1 MKQLSTQYN
10 LCLWPDGEC
19 KNQAIR
25 AHSVQNNGVLDIL
38 CCNGHVVMPKLNVTF
53 HTPPEY
59 LFDEVGRNKATTFT
73 GLCSLHDQELFR
85 PIEVNAV
92 DLENSNH
99 LFLLSYR
106 AILKEVHASRKSAI
120 DVQSNYLLGV
130 EQGLFPKDE
139 PSAPGMFAVERM
151 IAAYLVEETKIEFD
165 KAFLTKEWA
174 RIGHNMFE
182 INAAPGIAVNA
193 MFSTD
198 LWSEAF
204 DSLAFVTLN
213 VFPLNGKTVVLFSY
227 LQQNHAQIHQAFIN
241 VLGSNG
247 HYREYELSKLIL
259 RKCENFVISP
269 YLYDQFGNK
278 QKDVITYYFQRN
290 VPGQS
295 HEMDDYRLFLF
306 TPVSD

>member
-1 MKQLSTQYN
+1 
-10 LCLWPDGEC
+10 
-19 KNQAIR
+19 
-25 AHSVQNNGVLDIL
+25 
-38 CCNGHVVMPKLNVTF
+38 
-53 HTPPEY
+53 
-59 LFDEVGRNKATTFT
+59 
-73 GLCSLHDQELFR
+73 
-85 PIEVNAV
+85 
-92 DLENSNH
+92 
-99 LFLLSYR
+99 
-106 AILKEVHASRKSAI
+106 
-120 DVQSNYLLGV
+120 
-130 EQGLFPKDE
+130 
-139 PSAPGMFAVERM
+139 MFAVERM